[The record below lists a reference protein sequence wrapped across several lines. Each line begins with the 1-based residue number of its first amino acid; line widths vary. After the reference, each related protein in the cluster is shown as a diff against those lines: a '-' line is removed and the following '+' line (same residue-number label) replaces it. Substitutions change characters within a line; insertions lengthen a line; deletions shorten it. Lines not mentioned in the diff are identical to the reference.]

1 MLKRQF
7 RTLKAQGRLPLDLP
21 LRPMKAWLLA
31 GKRVFLERETE
42 TWKRWRKVCVAEL
55 TWDAKRG
62 LELQET
68 ERVLLVSCQ
77 RVQDEL
83 RMSDFTVDTAP
94 NKAIQLLKEEC
105 WKLNFLHLKDET
117 CQATELTELYGHSE
131 TSSKETLIEEKSPKT
146 KYPSSVTGA
155 ADIDN
160 TNEEASE
167 ESPNNSVVDFQDESL
182 ALVSVEKDA
191 AGDGKVKVV
200 KPKGCLKESCKDQ
213 LTPTIYDMITEL
225 PKSYFGS
232 TESLPEMC
240 IRGPNV
246 CSGVPDVSNAV
257 GEVSSDTMTTEAAED
272 LLDTGNVLRKVVQ
285 LSTESHAEVCN
296 GETELCSG
304 GPEVCRGG
312 PEVCSRGPEVCS
324 GGPEVCSGGPEVC
337 SGGPEVCNGETE
349 LCSGP
354 EVCSGGPE
362 VCSGGP
368 EVCSG
373 GPEVCS
379 GGPEVCSG
387 GPEVCSGGPE
397 VCSGGPEVSN
407 PVEEVSSDTKTEAAE
422 ELRDTE
428 NVLSKVVKSKG
439 WLKEGWEDQLTKDFN
454 DMIARL
460 PKSYFG
466 STESLPEMC
475 SRGPEVCSGGPEVC
489 SGGPEVCSGGPEVSN
504 EVEEVC
510 SDTMNIEATGNLLKT
525 GNGLSKVVLLSTES
539 RPDVC
544 IRVPEVY
551 SGCPEVFSEVFS
563 EVPEAPNAVE
573 EVSSDTKTEA
583 AEELRDT
590 ENVLSKVV
598 KSKGWLKEGWEDQLT
613 KDFND
618 MIARLPKSYFGS
630 TESLPEMC
638 SRGPEVCSG
647 GPEVCSGGPEVCSG
661 GPEVC
666 SGGPEVSNEVEEVC
680 SDTMN
685 IEATGNLLKTGNG
698 LSKVV
703 LLSTE
708 SRPDVCIRVPEVYSE
723 VFSEVPEAPNAVEEV
738 SSDTKTEAAEE
749 LRDTENVLSKVV
761 KSKGWLKEGW
771 EDQLTKDFNDM
782 IARLPKSYFGSNES
796 LPEVCS
802 GVPEV
807 SNAAEVVRSDT
818 KKQKKNGVLRFFRRV
833 WKFFTCTNSLP
844 KEE

>member
-397 VCSGGPEVSN
+397 VCS
-407 PVEEVSSDTKTEAAE
+407 
-422 ELRDTE
+422 R
-428 NVLSKVVKSKG
+428 
-439 WLKEGWEDQLTKDFN
+439 
-454 DMIARL
+454 
-460 PKSYFG
+460 
-466 STESLPEMC
+466 
-475 SRGPEVCSGGPEVC
+475 
-489 SGGPEVCSGGPEVSN
+489 GPEVCSGGPEVSN
-504 EVEEVC
+504 
-510 SDTMNIEATGNLLKT
+510 
-525 GNGLSKVVLLSTES
+525 
-539 RPDVC
+539 P
-544 IRVPEVY
+544 
-551 SGCPEVFSEVFS
+551 
-563 EVPEAPNAVE
+563 VE

>member
-1 MLKRQF
+1 
-7 RTLKAQGRLPLDLP
+7 
-21 LRPMKAWLLA
+21 
-31 GKRVFLERETE
+31 
-42 TWKRWRKVCVAEL
+42 
-55 TWDAKRG
+55 
-62 LELQET
+62 
-68 ERVLLVSCQ
+68 
-77 RVQDEL
+77 
-83 RMSDFTVDTAP
+83 MSDFTVDTAP

-146 KYPSSVTGA
+146 KCPSSVAGA

-167 ESPNNSVVDFQDESL
+167 ESPNNNVVDFQDESL

-191 AGDGKVKVV
+191 AGDGKVLSKVV

-240 IRGPNV
+240 IRGPKV

-296 GETELCSG
+296 GEGELCS
-304 GPEVCRGG
+304 G

-337 SGGPEVCNGETE
+337 SGGPEVC
-349 LCSGP
+349 
-354 EVCSGGPE
+354 
-362 VCSGGP
+362 
-368 EVCSG
+368 
-373 GPEVCS
+373 
-379 GGPEVCSG
+379 
-387 GPEVCSGGPE
+387 
-397 VCSGGPEVSN
+397 
-407 PVEEVSSDTKTEAAE
+407 
-422 ELRDTE
+422 
-428 NVLSKVVKSKG
+428 
-439 WLKEGWEDQLTKDFN
+439 
-454 DMIARL
+454 
-460 PKSYFG
+460 
-466 STESLPEMC
+466 

-489 SGGPEVCSGGPEVSN
+489 SGGPEVCSRGPEV
-504 EVEEVC
+504 
-510 SDTMNIEATGNLLKT
+510 
-525 GNGLSKVVLLSTES
+525 
-539 RPDVC
+539 
-544 IRVPEVY
+544 
-551 SGCPEVFSEVFS
+551 
-563 EVPEAPNAVE
+563 
-573 EVSSDTKTEA
+573 
-583 AEELRDT
+583 
-590 ENVLSKVV
+590 
-598 KSKGWLKEGWEDQLT
+598 
-613 KDFND
+613 
-618 MIARLPKSYFGS
+618 
-630 TESLPEMC
+630 C

-666 SGGPEVSNEVEEVC
+666 GGGPEVCSGGPEVC
-680 SDTMN
+680 S
-685 IEATGNLLKTGNG
+685 
-698 LSKVV
+698 
-703 LLSTE
+703 
-708 SRPDVCIRVPEVYSE
+708 RVPEVSN
-723 VFSEVPEAPNAVEEV
+723 PVEEV

-796 LPEVCS
+796 LPEVFS

-807 SNAAEVVRSDT
+807 SNAEEVVRSDT
-818 KKQKKNGVLRFFRRV
+818 KKQKKNGFLRFFRCV

>member
-397 VCSGGPEVSN
+397 VCSGGPEVCSGGPEVCSGGPEVSN

-489 SGGPEVCSGGPEVSN
+489 SGGPEVCSG
-504 EVEEVC
+504 
-510 SDTMNIEATGNLLKT
+510 
-525 GNGLSKVVLLSTES
+525 
-539 RPDVC
+539 
-544 IRVPEVY
+544 
-551 SGCPEVFSEVFS
+551 
-563 EVPEAPNAVE
+563 
-573 EVSSDTKTEA
+573 
-583 AEELRDT
+583 
-590 ENVLSKVV
+590 
-598 KSKGWLKEGWEDQLT
+598 
-613 KDFND
+613 
-618 MIARLPKSYFGS
+618 
-630 TESLPEMC
+630 
-638 SRGPEVCSG
+638 GPEVCSG

>member
-83 RMSDFTVDTAP
+83 RISDFTVDTAP

-146 KYPSSVTGA
+146 KCPSSVAGA

-160 TNEEASE
+160 TNEESSE
-167 ESPNNSVVDFQDESL
+167 ESPNNNVVDFQDDSL

-191 AGDGKVKVV
+191 AGDGNVLSKVV

-240 IRGPNV
+240 LRGPNV

-257 GEVSSDTMTTEAAED
+257 GEVSSDTMTTEAAVD

-296 GETELCSG
+296 GEAELCS
-304 GPEVCRGG
+304 G

-324 GGPEVCSGGPEVC
+324 RC
-337 SGGPEVCNGETE
+337 
-349 LCSGP
+349 P

-379 GGPEVCSG
+379 RV
-387 GPEVCSGGPE
+387 
-397 VCSGGPEVSN
+397 PEVSN

-460 PKSYFG
+460 PKSYF
-466 STESLPEMC
+466 
-475 SRGPEVCSGGPEVC
+475 
-489 SGGPEVCSGGPEVSN
+489 
-504 EVEEVC
+504 
-510 SDTMNIEATGNLLKT
+510 A
-525 GNGLSKVVLLSTES
+525 
-539 RPDVC
+539 
-544 IRVPEVY
+544 
-551 SGCPEVFSEVFS
+551 
-563 EVPEAPNAVE
+563 
-573 EVSSDTKTEA
+573 
-583 AEELRDT
+583 
-590 ENVLSKVV
+590 
-598 KSKGWLKEGWEDQLT
+598 
-613 KDFND
+613 
-618 MIARLPKSYFGS
+618 
-630 TESLPEMC
+630 
-638 SRGPEVCSG
+638 
-647 GPEVCSGGPEVCSG
+647 
-661 GPEVC
+661 
-666 SGGPEVSNEVEEVC
+666 
-680 SDTMN
+680 
-685 IEATGNLLKTGNG
+685 
-698 LSKVV
+698 
-703 LLSTE
+703 
-708 SRPDVCIRVPEVYSE
+708 
-723 VFSEVPEAPNAVEEV
+723 
-738 SSDTKTEAAEE
+738 
-749 LRDTENVLSKVV
+749 
-761 KSKGWLKEGW
+761 
-771 EDQLTKDFNDM
+771 
-782 IARLPKSYFGSNES
+782 SNES

-807 SNAAEVVRSDT
+807 SNAVEVVRRDT
-818 KKQKKNGVLRFFRRV
+818 KKQKKNGVPRFFRRV

>member
-397 VCSGGPEVSN
+397 VCSGGPEV
-407 PVEEVSSDTKTEAAE
+407 
-422 ELRDTE
+422 
-428 NVLSKVVKSKG
+428 
-439 WLKEGWEDQLTKDFN
+439 
-454 DMIARL
+454 
-460 PKSYFG
+460 
-466 STESLPEMC
+466 
-475 SRGPEVCSGGPEVC
+475 C

-504 EVEEVC
+504 
-510 SDTMNIEATGNLLKT
+510 
-525 GNGLSKVVLLSTES
+525 
-539 RPDVC
+539 P
-544 IRVPEVY
+544 
-551 SGCPEVFSEVFS
+551 
-563 EVPEAPNAVE
+563 VE

>member
-397 VCSGGPEVSN
+397 VCSGGPEVCSGG
-407 PVEEVSSDTKTEAAE
+407 PEV
-422 ELRDTE
+422 
-428 NVLSKVVKSKG
+428 
-439 WLKEGWEDQLTKDFN
+439 
-454 DMIARL
+454 
-460 PKSYFG
+460 
-466 STESLPEMC
+466 C
-475 SRGPEVCSGGPEVC
+475 SRGPEVCSGGPEV
-489 SGGPEVCSGGPEVSN
+489 SN
-504 EVEEVC
+504 
-510 SDTMNIEATGNLLKT
+510 
-525 GNGLSKVVLLSTES
+525 
-539 RPDVC
+539 P
-544 IRVPEVY
+544 
-551 SGCPEVFSEVFS
+551 
-563 EVPEAPNAVE
+563 VE

>member
-387 GPEVCSGGPE
+387 GPEVCSRGPE

-407 PVEEVSSDTKTEAAE
+407 P
-422 ELRDTE
+422 
-428 NVLSKVVKSKG
+428 
-439 WLKEGWEDQLTKDFN
+439 
-454 DMIARL
+454 
-460 PKSYFG
+460 
-466 STESLPEMC
+466 
-475 SRGPEVCSGGPEVC
+475 
-489 SGGPEVCSGGPEVSN
+489 
-504 EVEEVC
+504 
-510 SDTMNIEATGNLLKT
+510 
-525 GNGLSKVVLLSTES
+525 
-539 RPDVC
+539 
-544 IRVPEVY
+544 
-551 SGCPEVFSEVFS
+551 
-563 EVPEAPNAVE
+563 VE

>member
-324 GGPEVCSGGPEVC
+324 G
-337 SGGPEVCNGETE
+337 
-349 LCSGP
+349 
-354 EVCSGGPE
+354 
-362 VCSGGP
+362 
-368 EVCSG
+368 
-373 GPEVCS
+373 
-379 GGPEVCSG
+379 
-387 GPEVCSGGPE
+387 
-397 VCSGGPEVSN
+397 
-407 PVEEVSSDTKTEAAE
+407 
-422 ELRDTE
+422 
-428 NVLSKVVKSKG
+428 
-439 WLKEGWEDQLTKDFN
+439 
-454 DMIARL
+454 
-460 PKSYFG
+460 
-466 STESLPEMC
+466 
-475 SRGPEVCSGGPEVC
+475 GPEVCSGGPEVC

>member
-397 VCSGGPEVSN
+397 VCSGGPEV
-407 PVEEVSSDTKTEAAE
+407 
-422 ELRDTE
+422 
-428 NVLSKVVKSKG
+428 
-439 WLKEGWEDQLTKDFN
+439 
-454 DMIARL
+454 
-460 PKSYFG
+460 
-466 STESLPEMC
+466 C
-475 SRGPEVCSGGPEVC
+475 SRGPEVCSGGPEV
-489 SGGPEVCSGGPEVSN
+489 SN
-504 EVEEVC
+504 
-510 SDTMNIEATGNLLKT
+510 
-525 GNGLSKVVLLSTES
+525 
-539 RPDVC
+539 P
-544 IRVPEVY
+544 
-551 SGCPEVFSEVFS
+551 
-563 EVPEAPNAVE
+563 VE

>member
-368 EVCSG
+368 EVCSR

-379 GGPEVCSG
+379 G
-387 GPEVCSGGPE
+387 
-397 VCSGGPEVSN
+397 
-407 PVEEVSSDTKTEAAE
+407 
-422 ELRDTE
+422 
-428 NVLSKVVKSKG
+428 
-439 WLKEGWEDQLTKDFN
+439 
-454 DMIARL
+454 
-460 PKSYFG
+460 
-466 STESLPEMC
+466 
-475 SRGPEVCSGGPEVC
+475 GPEVCSGGPEVC

>member
-397 VCSGGPEVSN
+397 VSN
-407 PVEEVSSDTKTEAAE
+407 P
-422 ELRDTE
+422 
-428 NVLSKVVKSKG
+428 
-439 WLKEGWEDQLTKDFN
+439 
-454 DMIARL
+454 
-460 PKSYFG
+460 
-466 STESLPEMC
+466 
-475 SRGPEVCSGGPEVC
+475 
-489 SGGPEVCSGGPEVSN
+489 
-504 EVEEVC
+504 
-510 SDTMNIEATGNLLKT
+510 
-525 GNGLSKVVLLSTES
+525 
-539 RPDVC
+539 
-544 IRVPEVY
+544 
-551 SGCPEVFSEVFS
+551 
-563 EVPEAPNAVE
+563 VE

>member
-1 MLKRQF
+1 MVKSLIEDSIAEN
-7 RTLKAQGRLPLDLP
+7 AQEAIPYIESPGKTPTGPPSETNEGLAPGRE
-21 LRPMKAWLLA
+21 KSLL
-31 GKRVFLERETE
+31 G
-42 TWKRWRKVCVAEL
+42 

-117 CQATELTELYGHSE
+117 CQATE
-131 TSSKETLIEEKSPKT
+131 
-146 KYPSSVTGA
+146 
-155 ADIDN
+155 
-160 TNEEASE
+160 
-167 ESPNNSVVDFQDESL
+167 DESL

-191 AGDGKVKVV
+191 AGDGKVLSKVV

-240 IRGPNV
+240 IRGPKV

-296 GETELCSG
+296 GEGELCS
-304 GPEVCRGG
+304 G

-337 SGGPEVCNGETE
+337 SGGPEVC
-349 LCSGP
+349 
-354 EVCSGGPE
+354 
-362 VCSGGP
+362 
-368 EVCSG
+368 
-373 GPEVCS
+373 
-379 GGPEVCSG
+379 
-387 GPEVCSGGPE
+387 
-397 VCSGGPEVSN
+397 
-407 PVEEVSSDTKTEAAE
+407 
-422 ELRDTE
+422 
-428 NVLSKVVKSKG
+428 
-439 WLKEGWEDQLTKDFN
+439 
-454 DMIARL
+454 
-460 PKSYFG
+460 
-466 STESLPEMC
+466 

-489 SGGPEVCSGGPEVSN
+489 SGGPEVCSRGPEV
-504 EVEEVC
+504 
-510 SDTMNIEATGNLLKT
+510 
-525 GNGLSKVVLLSTES
+525 
-539 RPDVC
+539 
-544 IRVPEVY
+544 
-551 SGCPEVFSEVFS
+551 
-563 EVPEAPNAVE
+563 
-573 EVSSDTKTEA
+573 
-583 AEELRDT
+583 
-590 ENVLSKVV
+590 
-598 KSKGWLKEGWEDQLT
+598 
-613 KDFND
+613 
-618 MIARLPKSYFGS
+618 
-630 TESLPEMC
+630 C

-666 SGGPEVSNEVEEVC
+666 GGGPEVCSGGPEVC
-680 SDTMN
+680 S
-685 IEATGNLLKTGNG
+685 
-698 LSKVV
+698 
-703 LLSTE
+703 
-708 SRPDVCIRVPEVYSE
+708 RVPEVSN
-723 VFSEVPEAPNAVEEV
+723 PVEEV

-796 LPEVCS
+796 LPEVFS

-807 SNAAEVVRSDT
+807 SNAEEVVRSDT
-818 KKQKKNGVLRFFRRV
+818 KKQKKNGFLRFFRCV

>member
-83 RMSDFTVDTAP
+83 RISDFTVDTAP
-94 NKAIQLLKEEC
+94 NEAIQLLKEEC

-117 CQATELTELYGHSE
+117 CQATELPE

-146 KYPSSVTGA
+146 KCPSSVAGA

-160 TNEEASE
+160 TNEEDSE
-167 ESPNNSVVDFQDESL
+167 ESPNNNVVDFQDESL

-191 AGDGKVKVV
+191 AGDGKVLSKVV

-240 IRGPNV
+240 SRGPEV
-246 CSGVPDVSNAV
+246 CSGVPGVPNAV
-257 GEVSSDTMTTEAAED
+257 GEVSSDTKKTEATGD
-272 LLDTGNVLRKVVQ
+272 LLNTGNGLRKVVQ

-296 GETELCSG
+296 GEAELCS
-304 GPEVCRGG
+304 G

-337 SGGPEVCNGETE
+337 SGGPEV
-349 LCSGP
+349 
-354 EVCSGGPE
+354 
-362 VCSGGP
+362 
-368 EVCSG
+368 
-373 GPEVCS
+373 
-379 GGPEVCSG
+379 
-387 GPEVCSGGPE
+387 
-397 VCSGGPEVSN
+397 SN
-407 PVEEVSSDTKTEAAE
+407 AVEEVSSDTKTTEAAE
-422 ELRDTE
+422 DLLDTG
-428 NVLSKVVKSKG
+428 NVLSKVVNPKG
-439 WLKEGWEDQLTKDFN
+439 WLKQDWDDQLNRDFN
-454 DMIARL
+454 DMIANL
-460 PKSYFG
+460 PKPYFG
-466 STESLPEMC
+466 SIESLPEVC
-475 SRGPEVCSGGPEVC
+475 SR
-489 SGGPEVCSGGPEVSN
+489 GPEVSN

-510 SDTMNIEATGNLLKT
+510 SDTMKIEATGNLLKT

-544 IRVPEVY
+544 IRVPEVFSGGPEVCSEMPEVY
-551 SGCPEVFSEVFS
+551 SGCPEVCSEVFS

-618 MIARLPKSYFGS
+618 MIARLPKSYF
-630 TESLPEMC
+630 
-638 SRGPEVCSG
+638 
-647 GPEVCSGGPEVCSG
+647 
-661 GPEVC
+661 
-666 SGGPEVSNEVEEVC
+666 
-680 SDTMN
+680 
-685 IEATGNLLKTGNG
+685 A
-698 LSKVV
+698 
-703 LLSTE
+703 
-708 SRPDVCIRVPEVYSE
+708 
-723 VFSEVPEAPNAVEEV
+723 
-738 SSDTKTEAAEE
+738 
-749 LRDTENVLSKVV
+749 
-761 KSKGWLKEGW
+761 
-771 EDQLTKDFNDM
+771 
-782 IARLPKSYFGSNES
+782 SNES

-807 SNAAEVVRSDT
+807 SNAVEVVRSDT
-818 KKQKKNGVLRFFRRV
+818 KKQKKNGILRFFRRV